1 MRQNMNN
8 YKFVNQLAAMICASV
23 IFLSGASYAGH
34 HEESDKGHQS
44 AGTIAEIAVAAKGL
58 TTLVAAL
65 KAADLVETL
74 ASGGP
79 FTVLAPTDEAFGKLP
94 GGTIEK
100 LLANPDQL
108 KGVLLSHVI
117 DGKVPAST
125 VVTLNSATALNGK
138 VLSIS
143 TEQGVSIGGAN
154 VVKTDIA
161 ASNGIIHLIDTVI
174 TQ

>member
-1 MRQNMNN
+1 M
-8 YKFVNQLAAMICASV
+8 
-23 IFLSGASYAGH
+23 
-34 HEESDKGHQS
+34 
-44 AGTIAEIAVAAKGL
+44 
-58 TTLVAAL
+58 AAL
-65 KAADLVETL
+65 KAAGLVETL
-74 ASGGP
+74 ATGGP

-94 GGTIEK
+94 EGTIEK

-108 KGVLLSHVI
+108 KAVLLTHVI
-117 DGKVPAST
+117 DGKVPAAT

-154 VVKTDIA
+154 VVKTDIT
-161 ASNGIIHLIDTVI
+161 ASNGVIHLIDTVI